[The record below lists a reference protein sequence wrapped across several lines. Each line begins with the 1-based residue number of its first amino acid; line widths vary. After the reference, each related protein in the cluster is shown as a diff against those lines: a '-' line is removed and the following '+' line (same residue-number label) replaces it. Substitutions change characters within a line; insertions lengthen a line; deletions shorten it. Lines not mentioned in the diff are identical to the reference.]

1 MVANAELPVVHCFG
15 LPIETIVATPA
26 ELAQTF
32 AARLASTARR
42 VQATGRALSLVLPGG
57 SVAETF
63 FPVLALAAIDWTM
76 VEVFWS
82 DERAVRPDDQDSNY
96 RVADELL
103 LRRVAIDRAR
113 IHRME
118 AEAADLL
125 RRGPASMK
133 PSSRRAIGTP
143 PRFDVVL
150 LGVGPDGH
158 VCSLFPGHRAL
169 EETARRVVAVTDS
182 PKPPPARLDADARR
196 ARRCRDLHRRVWCRR
211 RPPSWARRSRI
222 GHRGCRWRA
231 RREPVGPRSFF
242 WTAPRPAVNP
252 AID

>member
-1 MVANAELPVVHCFG
+1 
-15 LPIETIVATPA
+15 LPIETIVAPPA
-26 ELAQTF
+26 ELARTF
-32 AARLASTARR
+32 VARLASTARR
-42 VQATGRALSLVLPGG
+42 VQATCRALSLVLPGG
-57 SVAETF
+57 SVAEIF

-103 LRRVAIDRAR
+103 LRRVAIDRSR

-118 AEAADLL
+118 AEAADLYAAARQYETEL
-125 RRGPASMK
+125 GQSLG
-133 PSSRRAIGTP
+133 IP

-169 EETARRVVAVTDS
+169 EEKARRVVAVTDS
-182 PKPPPARLDADARR
+182 PKPPPARLTLTLAALAGAEIYIAAFGAAKAAVVGEALTKQTSQLPVARAARAGRAAVFLLDAAAAGRK
-196 ARRCRDLHRRVWCRR
+196 
-211 RPPSWARRSRI
+211 S
-222 GHRGCRWRA
+222 
-231 RREPVGPRSFF
+231 
-242 WTAPRPAVNP
+242 

>member
-1 MVANAELPVVHCFG
+1 LLR

-32 AARLASTARR
+32 AARLTSTAER

-57 SVAETF
+57 SVAEIF

-82 DERAVRPDDQDSNY
+82 DERAVPPDDEDSNY
-96 RVADELL
+96 RMADELL

-118 AEAADLL
+118 ADAADLCAAARQYEAKL
-125 RRGPASMK
+125 A
-133 PSSRRAIGTP
+133 RAIGTP
-143 PRFDVVL
+143 PHFDVVL

-169 EETARRVVAVTDS
+169 EETVRHVVAVTDS
-182 PKPPPARLDADARR
+182 PKPPPARLTLTLAALAGAEVYIAAFGPAKAAVVGEALTNLASRLPVARAARTGR
-196 ARRCRDLHRRVWCRR
+196 A
-211 RPPSWARRSRI
+211 
-222 GHRGCRWRA
+222 
-231 RREPVGPRSFF
+231 
-242 WTAPRPAVNP
+242 AVFLLDGAAAGRKS

>member
-1 MVANAELPVVHCFG
+1 

-26 ELAQTF
+26 ELARTF

-57 SVAETF
+57 SVAEIF

-96 RVADELL
+96 RMADELL

-113 IHRME
+113 IHRMQ
-118 AEAADLL
+118 ADAADLFAAARQYEAEL
-125 RRGPASMK
+125 GH
-133 PSSRRAIGTP
+133 AIGTP

-169 EETARRVVAVTDS
+169 EEKVRRVVAVTDS
-182 PKPPPARLDADARR
+182 PKPPPSRLTLTFAALAGAEIYIAASGAAKAGVVSEALTKRTSQLPVARAARAGRVAVFLLDEAAAGRK
-196 ARRCRDLHRRVWCRR
+196 
-211 RPPSWARRSRI
+211 S
-222 GHRGCRWRA
+222 
-231 RREPVGPRSFF
+231 
-242 WTAPRPAVNP
+242 

>member
-1 MVANAELPVVHCFG
+1 M
-15 LPIETIVATPA
+15 
-26 ELAQTF
+26 
-32 AARLASTARR
+32 
-42 VQATGRALSLVLPGG
+42 QATGRALSLVVPGG
-57 SVAETF
+57 SVAEVF

-103 LRRVAIDRAR
+103 LRRVAIDRTR

-118 AEAADLL
+118 ADAADLFAAARQYETDL
-125 RRGPASMK
+125 G
-133 PSSRRAIGTP
+133 RALGNP

-169 EETARRVVAVTDS
+169 AETARPVLAVTDS
-182 PKPPPARLDADARR
+182 PKPPPARLTLTLAALTGADIYIAAFGTAKAAVIREALDRPRSTLPVARAARAGRR
-196 ARRCRDLHRRVWCRR
+196 AIFLLDGDAAG
-211 RPPSWARRSRI
+211 ARATTSS
-222 GHRGCRWRA
+222 G
-231 RREPVGPRSFF
+231 
-242 WTAPRPAVNP
+242 
-252 AID
+252 

>member
-1 MVANAELPVVHCFG
+1 L
-15 LPIETIVATPA
+15 LIETIVATPA

-82 DERAVRPDDQDSNY
+82 DERAVPPDDQDSNY

-103 LRRVAIDRAR
+103 LRRVAIDRSR

-118 AEAADLL
+118 AEAADLDAAAHQYETEMGQAL
-125 RRGPASMK
+125 G
-133 PSSRRAIGTP
+133 IP

-169 EETARRVVAVTDS
+169 DETTRRVLAVTDS
-182 PKPPPARLDADARR
+182 PKPPPARLTLTLAALTAADIYIA
-196 ARRCRDLHRRVWCRR
+196 AFGAAKAAV
-211 RPPSWARRSRI
+211 I
-222 GHRGCRWRA
+222 
-231 RREPVGPRSFF
+231 RE
-242 WTAPRPAVNP
+242 ALNRPASPLPVARAARAGQR
-252 AID
+252 AIFLIDGEAAGARATKSTG